1 MDNNHLLN
9 LAPWTRFCKKQ
20 SGFSL
25 VEAVTALLILALT
38 CTGVVVVINRCIA
51 SAADSELRMQAFEVA
66 RENMEKLLGSGS
78 AKETT
83 ENGTSDKYPEIK
95 WETVVETFYEPVTS
109 RMWVRAV
116 CSAEY
121 MDVNGEKQTVEL
133 THWLTDV
140 TKEQLL
146 QIMANKEQE
155 KAQEQEAIA
164 DQLIQ
169 TEEEAAKYAGVDVAT
184 IQKWVENG
192 MVTMEDGSFVKKNL
206 DLFKESAGNPP
217 AEIKDKQVQSEVELM
232 EQAKEQSESPE
243 TKPSAKSPE
252 SEEPTYDDLRNQV
265 EPTTGLT
272 YGELEKMD
280 FQQIWDLF
288 MSKQKQR

>member
-25 VEAVTALLILALT
+25 VEAVTALLILAIT
-38 CTGVVVVINRCIA
+38 SAGVVVVINRCIA

-95 WETVVETFYEPVTS
+95 WETIVETFYEPVTS

-121 MDVNGEKQTVEL
+121 MDVNGEEQTVEL

-184 IQKWVENG
+184 VQKWVENG

-206 DLFKESAGNPP
+206 DLFKENAGNPP

-232 EQAKEQSESPE
+232 EQAKEQSESPD
-243 TKPSAKSPE
+243 TKPSDKSPE
-252 SEEPTYDDLRNQV
+252 SADSTYDDWLNQV

-272 YGELEKMD
+272 YGELDKMD
-280 FQQIWDLF
+280 FQQIWELF
-288 MSKQKQR
+288 MNKQKQR

>member
-38 CTGVVVVINRCIA
+38 SAGVVVVINRCIA

-95 WETVVETFYEPVTS
+95 WETIVETFYEPVTS

-121 MDVNGEKQTVEL
+121 MDVNGEEQTVEL

-184 IQKWVENG
+184 VQKWVENG

-206 DLFKESAGNPP
+206 DLFKENAGNPP

-232 EQAKEQSESPE
+232 EQAKEQSESPD
-243 TKPSAKSPE
+243 TKPSDKSPE
-252 SEEPTYDDLRNQV
+252 SADSTYDDWLNQV

-272 YGELEKMD
+272 YGELDKMD
-280 FQQIWDLF
+280 FQQIWELF
-288 MSKQKQR
+288 MNKQKQR